1 MKIGIK
7 LVSGFLIVAALIL
20 IVGYFGISSN
30 KNVQLEF
37 NKVSEQ
43 TVPIIKIEGDLK
55 FSGLRI
61 VASTSE
67 FSSISSEA
75 YGTEAAQEEK
85 ELIKN
90 GKESFDNAFKQY
102 EYLINKFFP
111 DEKEFLENVRVTGQA
126 LKDKSD
132 KIIELKEKGIS
143 GQEILQAKKELEE
156 AEQAFLKTIGAII
169 AHETKEL
176 EDRKAEVNN
185 SITTAQNTI
194 FIVSGIILI
203 VAIVIG
209 LFIARS
215 ISVPIQKLTK
225 SIDDISMGIL
235 DVEIRGKD
243 RNDEIGKL
251 AQAFERTIVSLKLA
265 MKKAK
270 PSEEKEDKKK

>member
-43 TVPIIKIEGDLK
+43 TVPIIKIEGDLRL
-55 FSGLRI
+55 SGLRI

-67 FSSISSEA
+67 FSFISSEA
-75 YGTEAAQEEK
+75 HGIEAAQEEK

-90 GKESFDNAFKQY
+90 GKGSFDNAFKQY

-143 GQEILQAKKELEE
+143 GQEVLQAKKELEE